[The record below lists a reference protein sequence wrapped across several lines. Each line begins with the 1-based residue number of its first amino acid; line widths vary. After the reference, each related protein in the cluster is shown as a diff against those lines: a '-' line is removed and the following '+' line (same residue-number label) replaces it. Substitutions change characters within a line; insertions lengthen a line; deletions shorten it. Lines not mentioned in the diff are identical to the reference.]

1 MKRIQQCL
9 LLIALVLAPLAI
21 SAAPETHVFQLE
33 HRRATSVL
41 PQLRNLY
48 GQEGVT
54 FSPDGQRLMVRAEA
68 EQLAEIKELLKTLDE
83 PPFQVRMKV
92 RHRDVASGSGNSGGT
107 SRVHST
113 SSNTVRTLTVQDGQM
128 AQISSGKVA
137 RLPVAARGGDDP
149 AVVLEEVDL
158 SSGFLVK
165 PSVISKDQVELQ
177 IVAIR
182 NEPVEGMTNYETAGV
197 VTLRRVNPGEWIQLG
212 QEQDS
217 MNQSDSSRVYST
229 GGDSNRVWEVKVQVL
244 APRR

>member
-9 LLIALVLAPLAI
+9 LLLALALAPLAI
-21 SAAPETHVFQLE
+21 SAAPETHVFE
-33 HRRATSVL
+33 PKHRKATSVL
-41 PQLRNLY
+41 PQLQNLY
-48 GQEGVT
+48 GQEGVS

-83 PPFQVRMKV
+83 PPFQVRMRV
-92 RHRDVASGSGNSGGT
+92 RHRDVATGSENRGTT
-107 SRVHST
+107 SRVYST
-113 SSNTVRTLTVQDGQM
+113 KSNTVRSITVQDGQM

-149 AVVLEEVDL
+149 AVILEEVDL

-197 VTLRRVNPGEWIQLG
+197 VTLRRVNPGEWIELG
-212 QEQDS
+212 QEKSS
-217 MNQSDSSRVYST
+217 MQQREGSRVYATS
-229 GGDSNRVWEVKVQVL
+229 GDGNRVWEINVEVL
-244 APRR
+244 APGR